1 MERIHRSTNS
11 KGIMMRRTSLIAVAA
26 AAALAVIGAASAHVG
41 TTPDEAPAGQTSVI
55 GFTIG
60 HGCDG
65 SPTRSV
71 TIRLP
76 AGITSAKPRPKPGW
90 KITLKK
96 GKLPQPVKDF
106 DGNTVTRGVLE
117 VTWSGGR
124 LLDDWYDTFEL
135 RLGMPDTPGKTLWF
149 PTVQRCV
156 KGVHRWIQI
165 PRSGQPE
172 PEEPAPG
179 VKLVKSS
186 GGHG

>member
-1 MERIHRSTNS
+1 
-11 KGIMMRRTSLIAVAA
+11 MRKTLLTATAG
-26 AAALAVIGAASAHVG
+26 AAALVCAGVAMAHVG
-41 TTPDEAPAGQTSVI
+41 TTPGQAPAGQTSVI

-71 TIRLP
+71 SIRLP
-76 AGITSAKPRPKPGW
+76 AGITAAKPRPKPGW
-90 KITLKK
+90 KITLKR
-96 GKLPQPVKDF
+96 GKLPVPVKDF
-106 DGNTVTRGVLE
+106 DGNAVTTGVLE

-124 LLDDWYDTFEL
+124 LPDAWYDTFEL
-135 RLGMPDTPGKTLWF
+135 RLGMPNTPGKTLYF

-165 PRSGQPE
+165 PVKGQEE
-172 PEEPAPG
+172 PESPAPG
-179 VKLVKSS
+179 VTLVKST

>member
-1 MERIHRSTNS
+1 
-11 KGIMMRRTSLIAVAA
+11 MRKALVITAVGAV
-26 AAALAVIGAASAHVG
+26 ALAVAGIAGAHVG

-71 TIRLP
+71 TIRVP
-76 AGITSAKPRPKPGW
+76 AGVTSAKPRPKPGW
-90 KITLKK
+90 RTTILRGT
-96 GKLPQPVKDF
+96 LPQPVEDF
-106 DGNTVTRGVLE
+106 SGNTLTKGVLA
-117 VTWSGGR
+117 VTWSGGN
-124 LLDDWYDTFEL
+124 LPDAWYDTFEL
-135 RLGMPDTPGKTLWF
+135 RLGMPNTPGKTLYF
-149 PTVQRCV
+149 PTVQRCT

-165 PRSGQPE
+165 PVKGKPE

-179 VKLVKSS
+179 VTLVKSS

>member
-1 MERIHRSTNS
+1 MKRA
-11 KGIMMRRTSLIAVAA
+11 LIPAAVV
-26 AAALAVIGAASAHVG
+26 AALAVIGTATAHVG
-41 TTPDEAPAGQTSVI
+41 TTPGTAPAGQTTIV
-55 GFTIG
+55 GFAVG

-65 SPTRSV
+65 SPTTSV
-71 TIRLP
+71 SIRIP
-76 AGITSAKPRPKPGW
+76 AGVTSAKPRSKPGW
-90 KITLKK
+90 RLTIVR

-106 DGNTVTRGVLE
+106 AGNTVTRGVLS

-124 LLDDWYDTFEL
+124 LPDAQFDTFDL
-135 RLGMPDTPGKTLWF
+135 RLGMPSTPGKTLYF

-156 KGVHRWIQI
+156 RGLTRWIQI
-165 PRSGQPE
+165 PKAGQPE